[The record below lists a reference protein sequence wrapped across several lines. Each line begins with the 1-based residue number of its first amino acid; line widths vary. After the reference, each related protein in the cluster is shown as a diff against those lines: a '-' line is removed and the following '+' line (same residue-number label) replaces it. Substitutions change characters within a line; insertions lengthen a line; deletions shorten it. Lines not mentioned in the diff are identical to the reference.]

1 MNYHYLIFFFII
13 SFSSLAVLDSILHP
27 EEFPNLLAGSFTDG
41 GKFSTGNTLPL
52 VGLPWGFN
60 HWAPQTK
67 DRNRFTGSWWFFGS
81 DHTLTWMRC
90 THQPSPWIGDWGY
103 FHFTP
108 QIGDISHSPRHFWEP
123 RGASIK
129 PYSFDATV
137 APFNIRIQLA
147 PTDHGAMVKITF
159 PSSHNHGEKHIC
171 FASARWTDH
180 QSSNNGGCYI
190 VGESTQVNS
199 DRMIV
204 HNFGLKIR
212 AESKEAIAVHQAED
226 MLCFKYPRDASV
238 VTVRMATSLI
248 SHDQVMVNMRREL
261 QDLSFEEVYE
271 KAKTTWNQ
279 LMKRIDVL
287 DSGPD
292 SSDSFR
298 DLTVFYT
305 GLYRALTFP
314 RRLDEVDDNGHV
326 KHYSP
331 YDRSGRVF
339 SGPLVTDNGLWDT
352 FRTVYPLL
360 SLAYPDHLGNIV
372 QGWLNAYKEG
382 EWLPSWASPGYRNCM
397 VGTFADVVI
406 ADAIVKDVQCFE
418 KPVAINALSKDAY
431 QAGPPFAGGA
441 VGKEGLSE
449 YINRGY
455 LPVESGGEVV
465 SRTLDYGFA
474 DFSTSKAFLH
484 LEQTLPGLDEEAKKE
499 LHRKAVELH
508 RRSVRAFNS
517 LFDSGRGLMVPKDR
531 SGRFSGHWSS
541 IEWGNGYTEGNAW
554 HHSFPPY
561 AVSCATI
568 DEQQL
573 GHLRTEDGLDCNGGL
588 AALYGGKAQLLK
600 KLQELLDTPSNFQVG
615 SYNQE
620 IHEMTEMRAF
630 AMGQYGHNNQPVH
643 HILYL
648 FALLD
653 DPKTTQR
660 TVREVLKR
668 GFGEDFY
675 AGDEDNGEQG
685 AWFVL
690 SALGLFSVTP
700 GTPDYIL
707 SSPLFK
713 HVRIVRSSIKND
725 FGFASCATPN
735 TGDAVYVSDGRERYL
750 DIFAKGTGEDHVYVK
765 KVLFNGTELTKHS
778 IHNAWLMGDGI
789 LQFVME
795 GDSVKAD
802 LQAIHA
808 TPTHLL
814 QQPEKQAQSVAEKD
828 KKKLQSVINE
838 QQELIDHLQKE
849 LSKEKAMLHD
859 ASVVTQGQDKS
870 VSSQLQLLVDIV
882 CYVGLLVVAV
892 FTIAFMLRVVITL
905 LSAESGVEG
914 AASNPNSGSV
924 SSRWKIQMWIS
935 NCAGC
940 ARAWGLWL
948 RSKFSS
954 ISLQTES
961 KPSTVVD
968 CANDSGSL
976 FWSLEQA
983 VEQEATQNRG
993 KRQVEE
999 KSLRYADFEIK
1010 WKDGEFVRRFPRDM
1024 IGVPMEN
1031 VKIVVVVLC
1040 SGSSKQASKPEEP
1053 KNL

>member
-1 MNYHYLIFFFII
+1 M
-13 SFSSLAVLDSILHP
+13 
-27 EEFPNLLAGSFTDG
+27 
-41 GKFSTGNTLPL
+41 
-52 VGLPWGFN
+52 
-60 HWAPQTK
+60 
-67 DRNRFTGSWWFFGS
+67 
-81 DHTLTWMRC
+81 
-90 THQPSPWIGDWGY
+90 
-103 FHFTP
+103 
-108 QIGDISHSPRHFWEP
+108 
-123 RGASIK
+123 
-129 PYSFDATV
+129 
-137 APFNIRIQLA
+137 
-147 PTDHGAMVKITF
+147 
-159 PSSHNHGEKHIC
+159 
-171 FASARWTDH
+171 
-180 QSSNNGGCYI
+180 
-190 VGESTQVNS
+190 
-199 DRMIV
+199 
-204 HNFGLKIR
+204 
-212 AESKEAIAVHQAED
+212 
-226 MLCFKYPRDASV
+226 
-238 VTVRMATSLI
+238 
-248 SHDQVMVNMRREL
+248 
-261 QDLSFEEVYE
+261 
-271 KAKTTWNQ
+271 
-279 LMKRIDVL
+279 
-287 DSGPD
+287 
-292 SSDSFR
+292 
-298 DLTVFYT
+298 
-305 GLYRALTFP
+305 
-314 RRLDEVDDNGHV
+314 
-326 KHYSP
+326 
-331 YDRSGRVF
+331 
-339 SGPLVTDNGLWDT
+339 
-352 FRTVYPLL
+352 
-360 SLAYPDHLGNIV
+360 
-372 QGWLNAYKEG
+372 
-382 EWLPSWASPGYRNCM
+382 
-397 VGTFADVVI
+397 
-406 ADAIVKDVQCFE
+406 
-418 KPVAINALSKDAY
+418 
-431 QAGPPFAGGA
+431 
-441 VGKEGLSE
+441 
-449 YINRGY
+449 NRGY

-484 LEQTLPGLDEEAKKE
+484 LEQTLPGLDEEGKKE

-508 RRSVRAFNS
+508 RRSVRAYTS

-531 SGRFSGHWSS
+531 SGRFSGRWSS

-561 AVSCATI
+561 AVSCAAI

-600 KLQELLDTPSNFQVG
+600 KLRELLDTPSNFQEG

-653 DPKTTQR
+653 DPRTTQR

-700 GTPDYIL
+700 GTPDYVL
-707 SSPLFK
+707 SSPLFQ

-725 FGFASCATPN
+725 FGFASCITPN

-789 LQFVME
+789 LEFVME
-795 GDSVKAD
+795 GDYVKAD

-808 TPTHLL
+808 TPSHLL
-814 QQPEKQAQSVAEKD
+814 QQPENQVQSIAEKD

-849 LSKEKAMLHD
+849 LSKEKGEHLNSSASIYPLRLSFLFDHCLSIAMLHY
-859 ASVVTQGQDKS
+859 APPVLTNGQDKS
-870 VSSQLQLLVDIV
+870 VSSQLQLLVDVV
-882 CYVGLLVVAV
+882 CYVGLLAVAV

-905 LSAESGVEG
+905 LSAESSGEG
-914 AASNPNSGSV
+914 AASNSNSSSK
-924 SSRWKIQMWIS
+924 SSRWKPQMWIS

-961 KPSTVVD
+961 KPSVYTV
-968 CANDSGSL
+968 
-976 FWSLEQA
+976 
-983 VEQEATQNRG
+983 
-993 KRQVEE
+993 
-999 KSLRYADFEIK
+999 
-1010 WKDGEFVRRFPRDM
+1010 
-1024 IGVPMEN
+1024 
-1031 VKIVVVVLC
+1031 
-1040 SGSSKQASKPEEP
+1040 
-1053 KNL
+1053 